1 MDLNLAGKVALVT
14 GGCSGIGRAIA
25 CALLEAGCEVH
36 IGDLDPKAGCD
47 CPEFDSDNA
56 QQLRLDVTDAAA
68 VQDAV
73 DAIVA
78 QGGRLDILVNCAG
91 ILKTKPLVESS
102 IADWDDVCSVNLSG
116 VYYCSKAVLP
126 TMVAQRYGK
135 IVNLASVAAAK
146 GGGQV
151 GNVLYGATKAGVV
164 ALTKGFARE
173 LGPFGIN
180 VNAIS
185 PGIVDTATTTD
196 LMPAGVRAKI
206 VEALPL
212 RRLVGTADI
221 ARTALFLAS
230 DVAAG
235 ITGQA
240 IAVDAGFLVA

>member
-1 MDLNLAGKVALVT
+1 MDLNLGGKVALVT

-91 ILKTKPLVESS
+91 IRKTKPLVDSS

-135 IVNLASVAAAK
+135 IINLASVAAAT

-196 LMPAGVRAKI
+196 PMPAGVRAKI

-212 RRLVGTADI
+212 RCLVGTADI

-230 DVAAG
+230 DLSAG
-235 ITGQA
+235 ITGQT
-240 IAVDAGFLVA
+240 IAVDAGYLVA